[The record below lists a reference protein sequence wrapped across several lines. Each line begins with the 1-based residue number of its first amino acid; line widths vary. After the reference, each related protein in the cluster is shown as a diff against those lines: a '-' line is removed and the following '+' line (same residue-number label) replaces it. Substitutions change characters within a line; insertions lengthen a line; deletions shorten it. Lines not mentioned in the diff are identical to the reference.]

1 MALAIISLFALLAV
15 SDAANTFTFIP
26 RIIDGESVKLGEIPY
41 QVSIQTNGSQYH
53 FCGGSLLNTQYIL
66 TAAHCACDTVNSLT
80 YPIRVVAGIV
90 NLDSRR
96 SSVRPVE
103 TIIIHENY
111 NPRDSWINDIALLKV
126 KTPFVLNKNIS
137 LVPLPEANEDVPS
150 MTQSVVSGWGD
161 IHLGGPESRQLL
173 KADLYISNQTTC
185 ENIYRNIGYAVR
197 DTQICANDPKV
208 QKGSCN
214 GDSGSPLTVDG
225 KIVGIVSWSMA
236 CALTEYPTV
245 HTRVSSYLDWI
256 ESHAV

>member
-53 FCGGSLLNTQYIL
+53 FCGGSLLNTQYVL
-66 TAAHCACDTVNSLT
+66 TAAHCVIDLA
-80 YPIRVVAGIV
+80 YPIQVVAGIV
-90 NLDSRR
+90 NLDSRL

-103 TIIIHENY
+103 TIILHENY
-111 NPRDSWINDIALLKV
+111 NSRDSWINDIALLKV

-137 LVPLPEANEDVPS
+137 PVPLPEANEDVPT
-150 MTQSVVSGWGD
+150 MTQAIVSGWGD
-161 IHLGGPESRQLL
+161 IHMGGPESRQLL
-173 KADLYISNQTTC
+173 KADLYISNQTAC
-185 ENIYRNIGYAVR
+185 ENVYKSIGYAVR

-208 QKGSCN
+208 EKGSCN
-214 GDSGSPLTVDG
+214 GDSGGPLTVDG
-225 KIVGIVSWSMA
+225 KIIGIVSWSMA
-236 CALTEYPTV
+236 CALTDYPTV
-245 HTRVSSYLDWI
+245 YTRVSSYLDWI